1 MIKRKHMFGSFI
13 TSLLLAAAC
22 VTAAWIAAV
31 VEVTITTATLN
42 DDFCSRPTTR
52 LTFVIKPAVCWLR
65 SPTDKDPKG
74 GAYRTYRWE

>member
-13 TSLLLAAAC
+13 APLLLAAAY
-22 VTAAWIAAV
+22 VTAAWIVAV
-31 VEVTITTATLN
+31 VEVTITTSILK

-65 SPTDKDPKG
+65 SPTDKGDSNDG
-74 GAYRTYRWE
+74 Q